1 MRRAGRAWYIS
12 KGRCEGSPDP
22 SEVPSLGKL
31 SVFSKSPI
39 GTLGK
44 SFITVLGRL
53 LTFKLA
59 KNTSPALRKNDR
71 VLRIEE
77 VDEKEKNP
85 LVNCRV

>member
-1 MRRAGRAWYIS
+1 MAGIHKPS
-12 KGRCEGSPDP
+12 KVS
-22 SEVPSLGKL
+22 SLGKL

-53 LTFKLA
+53 LIFKLA
-59 KNTSPALRKNDR
+59 QNTSPALRKNER
-71 VLRIEE
+71 VLKIEE
-77 VDEKEKNP
+77 VDEKEKSP